1 MKYIIIPAR
10 GGSKGIKNKNL
21 RKIQGM
27 NLVEWSIIHAKFIS
41 KKEDKIIISSDSEK
55 ILNIAKKMHVIAHKR
70 PDELSGD
77 RVFTEPVMVDAISK
91 YNCKENDLI
100 ILLQPT
106 SPLRRKSTIL
116 NCLKAVEEEKY
127 DSSLTLRNTHLFFWS
142 KDSEVFSPQYSER
155 PRRQDMTGQFSET
168 GSVYVT
174 KYKDFKK
181 SGLRLSGKTKG
192 IVSEYSE
199 SFDID
204 TIEDLRISRLLSKDY
219 VDEWKEFI

>member
-1 MKYIIIPAR
+1 
-10 GGSKGIKNKNL
+10 
-21 RKIQGM
+21 
-27 NLVEWSIIHAKFIS
+27 
-41 KKEDKIIISSDSEK
+41 
-55 ILNIAKKMHVIAHKR
+55 
-70 PDELSGD
+70 
-77 RVFTEPVMVDAISK
+77 
-91 YNCKENDLI
+91 
-100 ILLQPT
+100 
-106 SPLRRKSTIL
+106 
-116 NCLKAVEEEKY
+116 
-127 DSSLTLRNTHLFFWS
+127 
-142 KDSEVFSPQYSER
+142 
-155 PRRQDMTGQFSET
+155 MTGQFSET